1 MIGPAIRLQITQI
14 SSSNVKLLKKKKL
27 HRLLHAIKSYVSICV
42 ICDTVFYTFV
52 SVLQLFGAAKKS
64 VRVVHFD
71 LPDGAGQLGESCA
84 EGSAHSLPDNVLAP
98 DSTTNVHSRFL
109 GVTRICGTA
118 CKS

>member
-14 SSSNVKLLKKKKL
+14 SSSNVKLLKKKL

-71 LPDGAGQLGESCA
+71 LPDGAAQLGESCA
-84 EGSAHSLPDNVLAP
+84 EGTAHSLPRLLD
-98 DSTTNVHSRFL
+98 
-109 GVTRICGTA
+109 VTRICRTA